1 MLPLDQEAIEIA
13 PSPILS
19 KEHYCLT
26 YIPCYSPLSLCFF
39 HCSSPSVCLYCCL
52 QWLCYGS
59 SHTIWWVTFS
69 SHLDLLIFATRS
81 CKCSLKWKINEK
93 ILLQYSLSIA
103 VARVQIIRIFTMRTR
118 FVENYIHLSTILQS
132 NEKNAVHMFRI
143 EV

>member
-26 YIPCYSPLSLCFF
+26 YIPCYSPLSLFF
-39 HCSSPSVCLYCCL
+39 PLLFTFCLFIL
-52 QWLCYGS
+52 LCAVAMALLRFISYDL
-59 SHTIWWVTFS
+59 WVTFS

-93 ILLQYSLSIA
+93 MLQYSLSIA